1 MFGASNGQITTT
13 LKARSLHGSSYKGM
27 IKNIILQYMCT
38 NNSFNVATI
47 QFTIPQLCLIKI
59 FHHTNPYIFQMQVDL
74 IPHVSIIDVSLKH
87 ITLL

>member
-27 IKNIILQYMCT
+27 IKNIIL
-38 NNSFNVATI
+38 